1 MISMTGFGH
10 AEYNDERI
18 QFTLDIKT
26 YNNRYIDLI
35 LNIPSPLNQLESRIR
50 SLVGDYVRR
59 GRIELVIRM
68 KELEEDC
75 EVLVDQKAAAA
86 YHEAF
91 WALAKNLD
99 LEGKPSLDHLLTQD
113 GVLKMVKKRDVERSW
128 IILEQMLKEALV
140 QMNEDRAREGKNT
153 QSDIQ
158 GQVDFLSE
166 CLETIRTESPE
177 IDSLVKTGLKNRFQ
191 EVMGNELDENR
202 ILSEVAA
209 YLVRY
214 DINEEISRLA
224 SHLAEFNKLI
234 ISDDAVGKK
243 LDFLSQ
249 EINREINT
257 IGSKT
262 PLIKISRLVVEMKDA
277 LEKIREQLRNVE

>member
-1 MISMTGFGH
+1 MTGFGH
-10 AEYNDERI
+10 AEYNDETI

-50 SLVGDYVRR
+50 ALIGDYVRR

-86 YHEAF
+86 YHEALMG
-91 WALAKNLD
+91 LAKSLD
-99 LEGKPSLDHLLTQD
+99 LGGKPSLDHMLTQD
-113 GVLKMVKKRDVERSW
+113 GVMKTVKKRDVEKSW
-128 IILEQMLKEALV
+128 TILEKMLKEALA
-140 QMNEDRAREGKNT
+140 QMNKDRAREGKNT
-153 QSDIQ
+153 QNDIQ
-158 GQVDFLSE
+158 RQVDFLSD
-166 CLETIRTESPE
+166 CLGSIRVEAPE
-177 IDSLVKTGLKNRFQ
+177 IDSLVKNGLKNRFQ

-202 ILSEVAA
+202 ILSEAAA

-214 DINEEISRLA
+214 DINEEISRLD
-224 SHLAEFNKLI
+224 SHLAEFNKLVV
-234 ISDDAVGKK
+234 SDEAVGKK